1 MDARKLSEYKK
12 KYAIFKHHAWAG
24 SILLAILLAIRIF
37 LKTSEIDVD
46 DRMILLAGAILVG
59 YMLVSLIFTYRY
71 RTGLSA
77 DEKSVQVYP
86 FTDEVRKEKIR
97 SKFEKEHLKIEKKK
111 TKAEIKK
118 AKK

>member
-12 KYAIFKHHAWAG
+12 KYALSKHHAWAG

-37 LKTSEIDVD
+37 LETSKIEVD
-46 DRMILLAGAILVG
+46 DQIILLAGAILVG
-59 YMLVSLIFTYRY
+59 YMLISLIYTYRY

-77 DEKSVQVYP
+77 DEKSVQYSP
-86 FTDEVRKEKIR
+86 TDEMDKEKIR
-97 SKFEKEHLKIEKKK
+97 SKLEKEHLKIEKKK